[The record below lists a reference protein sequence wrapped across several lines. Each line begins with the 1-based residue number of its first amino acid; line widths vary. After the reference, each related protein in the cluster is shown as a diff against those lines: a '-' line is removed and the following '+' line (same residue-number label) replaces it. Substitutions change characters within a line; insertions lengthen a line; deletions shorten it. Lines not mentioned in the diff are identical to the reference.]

1 MKKQSNIL
9 GLFVV
14 VSEEKDATVYKVVDK
29 HPDAPAYLL
38 AYQTPR
44 GLVTGGWMDITC
56 MKAATPAQIQA
67 AGY

>member
-14 VSEEKDATVYKVVDK
+14 VSDAQDATVYKVMEK
-29 HPDAPAYLL
+29 HEYAPVYLL
-38 AYQTPR
+38 AYKTPI
-44 GLVTGGWMDITC
+44 GMVSGGWIDLSY
-56 MKAATPAQIQA
+56 MKPATPAQIEA

>member
-14 VSEEKDATVYKVVDK
+14 VSEADDATVYQVMEK
-29 HPDAPAYLL
+29 HEYAPVYLL
-38 AYQTPR
+38 AYKTPI
-44 GLVTGGWMDITC
+44 GMVSGGWIDLC
-56 MKAATPAQIQA
+56 YMKPATPAQIQA

>member
-14 VSEEKDATVYKVVDK
+14 VSAADDATVYQVMEK
-29 HPDAPAYLL
+29 HEHAPVYLL
-38 AYQTPR
+38 AYKTPI
-44 GLVTGGWMDITC
+44 GMVSGGWMDIHY